1 MIKYKTNYNHF
12 EILITNTEMKGS
24 FYYSNKCE
32 FNLHMIMATAV
43 VYIGG
48 TTVLKERGLY
58 KEFLPLKCNMI

>member
-32 FNLHMIMATAV
+32 FNLRMIIIHGNSGHI
-43 VYIGG
+43 YRRDYG
-48 TTVLKERGLY
+48 TKGEGT
-58 KEFLPLKCNMI
+58 I